1 MSKYN
6 PVCTKLNNYYIV
18 SYRNMSPNNP
28 PPLAVLSVTHYKMHY
43 TLSFAFVEKVSV
55 MFVFR

>member
-18 SYRNMSPNNP
+18 SYRNMSPNTP
-28 PPLAVLSVTHYKMHY
+28 PPPSSAQRY
-43 TLSFAFVEKVSV
+43 TQQDALHS
-55 MFVFR
+55 